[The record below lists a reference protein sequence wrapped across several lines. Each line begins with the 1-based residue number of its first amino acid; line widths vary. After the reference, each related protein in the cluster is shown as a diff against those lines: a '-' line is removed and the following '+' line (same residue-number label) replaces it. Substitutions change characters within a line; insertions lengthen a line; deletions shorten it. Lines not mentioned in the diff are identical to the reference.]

1 MDELLLLKLKNNL
14 KKTNNTILNE
24 VIIQNYLTNI
34 NSYMK
39 ELNELLEDI
48 QTNNISN
55 IEKKQKEIVIE
66 KKSMEPFIRYL
77 MIYNTFLTNLHN

>member
-14 KKTNNTILNE
+14 KKTDNTILNE

-34 NSYMK
+34 NSSIE

-55 IEKKQKEIVIE
+55 IENKHKEILIE

-77 MIYNTFLTNLHN
+77 MIYNTFLTNLYN

>member
-1 MDELLLLKLKNNL
+1 
-14 KKTNNTILNE
+14 
-24 VIIQNYLTNI
+24 
-34 NSYMK
+34 MK

>member
-14 KKTNNTILNE
+14 KKKNNTILNE